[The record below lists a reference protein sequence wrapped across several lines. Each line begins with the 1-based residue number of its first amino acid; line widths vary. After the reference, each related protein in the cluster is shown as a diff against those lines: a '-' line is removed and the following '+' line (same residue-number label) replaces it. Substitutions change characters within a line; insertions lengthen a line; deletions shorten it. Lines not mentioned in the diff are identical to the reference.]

1 MPEAYIVDAVRIPR
15 GIGKK
20 GKGALADMLPQLLA
34 ATVLKAI
41 KERNQLPEDAVEDV
55 IWGTSAQYGLQAA
68 DMGRMAALDAGLGLA
83 TSGVT
88 LDRFCGSSLTATNIA
103 AATIMSG
110 MEDLLIAGGAEMTSF
125 TADWGGRMREAGLS
139 LGLGGVNPRL
149 QEKFPQT
156 HQGVAADAIAARDGI
171 SRADLDAYGVE
182 SQKRAEDAIREGRF
196 AKSMVPV
203 LDDAGNVVLDH
214 DEYPRP
220 GTTIEG
226 LAELKPAFAA
236 FADMPSGP
244 GKPTFG
250 GLINQVYPDITI
262 EPVHHAGTSS
272 GNVDGAAALLVA
284 SEAGLAKHG
293 LKPRARIVAMANH
306 AEHPTLMLTAPS
318 GAVAKVLAK
327 AGLTKDQIDVWE
339 INEAFAAIVE
349 MVIRDHDLDR
359 AKVNINGGAIAL
371 GHPIGATGAILV
383 GMALDELERSRGRYG
398 LITMC
403 TAGGMAP
410 ALIIERV

>member
-1 MPEAYIVDAVRIPR
+1 MTKAYIIDAVRTPR

-20 GKGALADMLPQLLA
+20 GKGALADMLPQHLA
-34 ATVLKAI
+34 ATVLKAL
-41 KERNQLPEDAVEDV
+41 KDRNDLPEDAVEDV

-68 DMGRMAALDAGLGLA
+68 DMGRMAALDAGLGVG

-110 MEDLLIAGGAEMTSF
+110 MDDLLIAGGAEMTSF

-139 LGLGGVNPRL
+139 LGLGGANPRL
-149 QEKFPQT
+149 QAKFPQT
-156 HQGVAADAIAARDGI
+156 HQGVAADAIAAKEGI
-171 SRADLDAYGVE
+171 SRAELDAFGAE
-182 SQKRAEDAIREGRF
+182 SQRRAGVAINEGRF
-196 AKSMVPV
+196 TRSLVPV
-203 LDDAGNVVLDH
+203 LDDDGKVVLDH
-214 DEYPRP
+214 EEFPRP
-220 GTTIEG
+220 STTPEG
-226 LAELKPAFAA
+226 LAELKPAFAM
-236 FADMPSGP
+236 FVDMPSAP
-244 GKPTFG
+244 GEPTFG
-250 GLINQVYPDITI
+250 GLINQVYPDLKI

-272 GNVDGAAALLVA
+272 GNVDGAAALLLA
-284 SEAGLAKHG
+284 SEAAVKKHG
-293 LKPRARIVAMANH
+293 FKPRARIVAMANH
-306 AEHPTLMLTAPS
+306 AEDPTLMLTAPS
-318 GAVAKVLAK
+318 GAVSKVLSK

-349 MVIRDHDLDR
+349 KVIRDHDLDR
-359 AKVNINGGAIAL
+359 IKVNANGGAIAL

-383 GMALDELERSRGRYG
+383 GTALDELERTGGRYG